1 MSIIKLDRAQI
12 KEIIPQREPFLLIDE
27 VEELI
32 PGERVVA
39 IKHVLE
45 DEYWTGGHFPGNPVM
60 PGVLII
66 EAIAQAGGVGV
77 LSLPENKGRNAFFG
91 GIDGARFRDMVVP
104 GDELRIVVTLEAVRS
119 RGGKGHGEVYK
130 ILKDGAE
137 KRCASA
143 DVIFML
149 S

>member
-1 MSIIKLDRAQI
+1 MLDTNQI

-27 VEELI
+27 VEELV
-32 PGERVVA
+32 PGGRVVA
-39 IKHVLE
+39 IKHVRA
-45 DEYWTGGHFPGNPVM
+45 DEYYFEGHFPGHPVM

-66 EAIAQAGGVGV
+66 EAIAQTGALGV

-104 GDELRIVVTLEAVRS
+104 GDTLRIIVDLEAVKS

-130 ILKDGAE
+130 ILPDGSE

-149 S
+149 Q

>member
-1 MSIIKLDRAQI
+1 MMLDANQI

-27 VEELI
+27 IEELI

-39 IKHVLE
+39 IKRVRA
-45 DEYWTGGHFPGNPVM
+45 DEYYFEGHFPGQPVM
-60 PGVLII
+60 PGVLIV
-66 EAIAQAGGVGV
+66 EAMAQTGAAGV

-104 GDELRIVVTLEAVRS
+104 GDTLRIVVTLDALKS

-130 ILKDGAE
+130 ILPDGTE

>member
-1 MSIIKLDRAQI
+1 MLDKNQI

-39 IKHVLE
+39 IKRVRP
-45 DEYWTGGHFPGNPVM
+45 DEYYFEGHFPGNPVM

-66 EAIAQAGGVGV
+66 ESIAQAGGVGV
-77 LSLPENKGRNAFFG
+77 LSLPSNKGRNAFFG
-91 GIDGARFRDMVVP
+91 GIDGARFRDVVVP
-104 GDELRIVVTLEAVRS
+104 GDVLKIVVNLEAVKT

-130 ILKDGAE
+130 VLPDGTE

-143 DVIFML
+143 GVVFMMV
-149 S
+149 

>member
-1 MSIIKLDRAQI
+1 MLDKNQI

-27 VEELI
+27 VEELN
-32 PGERVVA
+32 PGGRVVA
-39 IKHVLE
+39 IKYVRA
-45 DEYWTGGHFPGNPVM
+45 DEYYFEGHFPGHPVM
-60 PGVLII
+60 PGVLIV
-66 EAIAQAGGVGV
+66 EAIAQTGALGV

-104 GDELRIVVTLEAVRS
+104 GDTLRIVVDLEAVKS

-130 ILKDGAE
+130 VLPDGTE

-149 S
+149 A

>member
-1 MSIIKLDRAQI
+1 MLDANQI

-27 VEELI
+27 IEELI

-39 IKHVLE
+39 IKRVRA
-45 DEYWTGGHFPGNPVM
+45 DEYYFEGHFPGQPVM
-60 PGVLII
+60 PGVLIV
-66 EAIAQAGGVGV
+66 EAMAQTGAAGV

-104 GDELRIVVTLEAVRS
+104 GDTLRIVVTLDALKS

-130 ILKDGAE
+130 ILPDGTE